1 MDYISGSYFKQR
13 CKYRIGSYQDAR
25 SPIPTFDSFPSIDNK
40 FVFCKTEY
48 LGVLYGCASQLPDK
62 FILLTHNSDIN
73 IDDGAISKVLK
84 HLPQIDIW
92 YTQNLLASHHKVR
105 PLPIGLANPKWE
117 HGNLSRFDR
126 INSESIKKSEPV
138 YVNFNIATNPSHRI
152 DCLNKIDMSV
162 DTKYPDFADPAVH
175 NEFVL
180 NSQDEYLRAI
190 ARSLF
195 VVSPMGNGVD
205 CHKTWESIYM
215 KSVPIVINTEL
226 SRRFKSMGIPMLI
239 LDHWSEFKNLNLNQ
253 VLYDE
258 LWNDFDLSTLNF
270 DFFVRM

>member
-40 FVFCKTEY
+40 LVFCKTEY
-48 LGVLYGCASQLPDK
+48 LGVLLNCVNQLPDN
-62 FILLTHNSDIN
+62 FTLLTHNSDIN
-73 IDDGAISKVLK
+73 IDDRLVDEVLK
-84 HLPQIDIW
+84 LLPQMSVW
-92 YTQNLLASHHKVR
+92 YAQNLLALHYKVR

-126 INSESIKKSEPV
+126 ISTENIKKSQSV

-152 DCLNKIDMSV
+152 DCLDKIDIPV
-162 DTKYPDFADPAVH
+162 DTNYPDFADPAVH

-226 SRRFKSMGIPMLI
+226 SRRFKSMGVPMLI
-239 LDHWSEFKNLNLNQ
+239 LDDWSEFKSLNLDEA
-253 VLYDE
+253 LYDE
-258 LWNDFDLSTLNF
+258 LWHDFDPSVLDF
-270 DFFVRM
+270 DFFVRY

>member
-25 SPIPTFDSFPSIDNK
+25 SPIPTFDSFPSINNK
-40 FVFCKTEY
+40 LVFCKTEY
-48 LGVLYGCASQLPDK
+48 LGVLLDHYNQLPDK
-62 FILLTHNSDIN
+62 FTLLTHNSDIN
-73 IDDGAISKVLK
+73 IDDRLVNEVLK
-84 HLPQIDIW
+84 HVPQMDIW
-92 YTQNLLASHHKVR
+92 YAQNLLASHHKVR

-126 INSESIKKSEPV
+126 ISAENIEKSQSV
-138 YVNFNIATNPSHRI
+138 YVNFNIATNPPHRS
-152 DCLNKIDMSV
+152 DCLNKIGVSI
-162 DTKYPDFADPAVH
+162 DTQYPDFADPAVH
-175 NEFVL
+175 NDFVL

-215 KSVPIVINTEL
+215 KSVPIVINTEF

-239 LDHWSEFKNLNLNQ
+239 LDDWSEFKSLNLNQ

-258 LWNDFDLSTLNF
+258 LWQDFDPTKLDFN
-270 DFFVRM
+270 FFVR